1 MFQNINYISS
11 TCPSYFYMATIIE
24 GEEEISVRDRSVI
37 KGQKGQ
43 NIQNSIRIA
52 VCSELRRRIIIA
64 LREGKRTL
72 SELRDSLGVSSTTA
86 IHALR
91 ELEKENII
99 FQDESRKY
107 GLTRIGYVIGLKLSD
122 FVDAVEVLK
131 KHEDFW
137 LTHDLSG
144 IPPHLLE
151 KIGWLKGSILL
162 EDTAI
167 DIFKVHTSFINLLA
181 SSKQIRGV
189 SSIFVPE
196 YPPLFE
202 KLILKKRADVE
213 LVITEEVF
221 NKMLEV
227 INQEVLKKA
236 IKDEN
241 FKFKLYTVEENIKA
255 AFTVTDYFLS
265 LGLFHVDGSYDYNRD
280 IISYGREAIE
290 WGKELFEWYL
300 KRAKPIFL

>member
-1 MFQNINYISS
+1 
-11 TCPSYFYMATIIE
+11 MATIID

-64 LREGKRTL
+64 LREGKRAL

-99 FQDESRKY
+99 FQDESRRY

-122 FVDAVEVLK
+122 FIDAVEVLK

-151 KIGWLKGSILL
+151 KIGCLSNSDVVKIDALDIIKTHTTYIRTLK
-162 EDTAI
+162 TAKWI
-167 DIFKVHTSFINLLA
+167 K
-181 SSKQIRGV
+181 GV
-189 SSIFVPE
+189 SPIFSPD
-196 YPPLFE
+196 YPRIFE
-202 KLILKKRADVE
+202 DLITKHTFTQ
-213 LVITEEVF
+213 LVLTES
-221 NKMLEV
+221 
-227 INQEVLKKA
+227 VLKKV
-236 IKDEN
+236 IDTVGLEN
-241 FKFKLYTVEENIKA
+241 LKNQVSKGYLEIFVIEEEVKV
-255 AFTVTDYFLS
+255 AFTVTNFFLS
-265 LGLFHVDGSYDYNRD
+265 IGLFKPDGVYDTTLDLINTEERAV
-280 IISYGREAIE
+280 R
-290 WGKELFEWYL
+290 WGIELFEYYQ
-300 KRAKPIFL
+300 KKAKENDISNFCNG

>member
-1 MFQNINYISS
+1 
-11 TCPSYFYMATIIE
+11 MATIIE

-52 VCSELRRRIIIA
+52 VCSELRRQIIIA
-64 LREGKRTL
+64 LREGKRAL

-99 FQDESRKY
+99 FQDKSRKY

-151 KIGWLKGSILL
+151 KIGWLKGSTLI
-162 EDTAI
+162 EPPATD
-167 DIFKVHTSFINLLA
+167 FFRVHTVYVDIVRTA
-181 SSKQIRGV
+181 KEIIGV
-189 SSIFVPE
+189 SSIFIPE
-196 YPPLFE
+196 FSFLFE
-202 KLILKKRADVE
+202 KLLIDEGTEVQ
-213 LVITEEVF
+213 LVIT
-221 NKMLEV
+221 K
-227 INQEVLKKA
+227 EVLDR
-236 IKDEN
+236 ILETTDKDLL
-241 FKFKLYTVEENIKA
+241 KRVLKDKIVKLKLYVMKEDKKIGL
-255 AFTVTDYFLS
+255 TVTDKFIS
-265 LGLFHVDGSYDYNRD
+265 LGFFNLDGTYDWNRD
-280 IISYGREAIE
+280 LISSSQRAIAWGRE
-290 WGKELFEWYL
+290 LFKYYVNNS
-300 KRAKPIFL
+300 KIV

>member
-1 MFQNINYISS
+1 
-11 TCPSYFYMATIIE
+11 MATIIDD
-24 GEEEISVRDRSVI
+24 EEEISVRDRSVT

-64 LREGKRTL
+64 LREGKRAL

-107 GLTRIGYVIGLKLSD
+107 GLTRIGYIIGSKLSD

-151 KIGWLKGSILL
+151 KIGWLSNSNVVKIDALDIIKTHTTYIRTL
-162 EDTAI
+162 KTAKWI
-167 DIFKVHTSFINLLA
+167 K
-181 SSKQIRGV
+181 GV
-189 SSIFVPE
+189 SPIFSPD
-196 YPPLFE
+196 YPRIFE
-202 KLILKKRADVE
+202 DLITKHTFTQ
-213 LVITEEVF
+213 LVLTES
-221 NKMLEV
+221 
-227 INQEVLKKA
+227 VLKKV
-236 IKDEN
+236 IDTVGLEN
-241 FKFKLYTVEENIKA
+241 LKYQVSKGYLEIFVIEEEVKV
-255 AFTVTDYFLS
+255 AFTVTNFFLS
-265 LGLFHVDGSYDYNRD
+265 IGLFKPDGVYDTTLDLINTEERAV
-280 IISYGREAIE
+280 R
-290 WGKELFEWYL
+290 WGIELFEYYQ
-300 KRAKPIFL
+300 KKAKENDISNFCNG

>member
-1 MFQNINYISS
+1 
-11 TCPSYFYMATIIE
+11 MATIIE

-64 LREGKRTL
+64 LREGKRAL

-99 FQDESRKY
+99 FQDESRRY

-122 FVDAVEVLK
+122 FIDAVEVLK

-151 KIGWLKGSILL
+151 KIGWLSNSNVVKIDALDIIKTHTTYIRTL
-162 EDTAI
+162 KTAKWI
-167 DIFKVHTSFINLLA
+167 K
-181 SSKQIRGV
+181 GV
-189 SSIFVPE
+189 SPIFSPD
-196 YPPLFE
+196 YPRIFE
-202 KLILKKRADVE
+202 DLITKHTFTQ
-213 LVITEEVF
+213 LVLTES
-221 NKMLEV
+221 
-227 INQEVLKKA
+227 VLKKV
-236 IKDEN
+236 IDTVGLEN
-241 FKFKLYTVEENIKA
+241 LKYQVSKGYLEIFVIEEEVKV
-255 AFTVTDYFLS
+255 AFTVTNFFLS
-265 LGLFHVDGSYDYNRD
+265 IGLFKPDGVYDTTLDLINTEERAV
-280 IISYGREAIE
+280 R
-290 WGKELFEWYL
+290 WGIELFEYYQ
-300 KRAKPIFL
+300 KKAKENDISNFCNG

>member
-1 MFQNINYISS
+1 
-11 TCPSYFYMATIIE
+11 MATIIE

-151 KIGWLKGSILL
+151 KIGWLSNSNVVKIDALDIIKTHTTYIRTL
-162 EDTAI
+162 KTAKWI
-167 DIFKVHTSFINLLA
+167 K
-181 SSKQIRGV
+181 GV
-189 SSIFVPE
+189 SPIFSPD
-196 YPPLFE
+196 YPRIFE
-202 KLILKKRADVE
+202 DLITKHTFTQ
-213 LVITEEVF
+213 LVLTES
-221 NKMLEV
+221 
-227 INQEVLKKA
+227 VLKKV
-236 IKDEN
+236 IDTVGLEN
-241 FKFKLYTVEENIKA
+241 LKNQVSKGYLEIFVIEEEVKV
-255 AFTVTDYFLS
+255 AFTVTNFFLS
-265 LGLFHVDGSYDYNRD
+265 IGLFKPDGIYDTTLDLINTEERAV
-280 IISYGREAIE
+280 R
-290 WGKELFEWYL
+290 WGIELFEYYQ
-300 KRAKPIFL
+300 KKAKENDISNFCNG